1 MGMVLIIY
9 VVMTIAATV
18 AVIGSLIGVIAT
30 FRDGKKNDTSLHWL
44 IVILLGGVFIVSS
57 YYFCILWSQVPDFLD
72 MYRRGYV

>member
-30 FRDGKKNDTSLHWL
+30 FIDGKKNDTSLHWL